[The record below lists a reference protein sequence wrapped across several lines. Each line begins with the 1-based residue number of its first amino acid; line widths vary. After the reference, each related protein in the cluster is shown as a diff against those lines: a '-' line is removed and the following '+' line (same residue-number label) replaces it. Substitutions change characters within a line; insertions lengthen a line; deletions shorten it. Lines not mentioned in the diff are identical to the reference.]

1 MECWPTVPK
10 RTFWTI
16 CPEYAPNSGGQLWR
30 GKPAGTQPGVPAVTL
45 MDGVRGQ
52 RFRID
57 RIIGDRRHRRR
68 LLEMGLLPGTAV
80 EVVGVGA
87 FGGRILRIDDA
98 RVAVDAGT
106 ARQIEVSAA

>member
-1 MECWPTVPK
+1 
-10 RTFWTI
+10 
-16 CPEYAPNSGGQLWR
+16 
-30 GKPAGTQPGVPAVTL
+30 

-52 RFRID
+52 QFRID
-57 RIIGDRRHRRR
+57 RIIGDKRHRRC

-80 EVVGVGA
+80 QIVGIGA

-98 RVAVDAGT
+98 RVALDAGT